1 MSAKMQAMLTKVPL
15 TLGDSYFVLDLIT
28 GNPRQKNGKERLMAQ
43 PANRCTAKLAKHING
58 RKAQ

>member
-1 MSAKMQAMLTKVPL
+1 MLTKVPL